1 MSGSTYGNLFKIST
15 WGESHGKAIGV
26 VIDGVP
32 AGLVLNEDIVQKF
45 LNRRRPGQSEFT
57 TERNESDGVEFL
69 SGTFE
74 GKTTGTPISMVVK
87 NKDQHSQDYDDIA
100 SYYRP
105 GHADYTFDAKYGFRD
120 YRGGGRSS
128 GRETIGRVAGGAVAS
143 EILKQ
148 MNINVRAYTR
158 SIGDISIDY
167 SNCQIDNISKSPFS
181 MPDLEASAA
190 VEELV
195 RKKKEEEDSLG
206 GIIEC
211 IVSGMPIGIGQP
223 VFEKLD
229 ANLAKGI
236 LSIGAIK
243 GIEFGSGFDAARRTG
258 SQNNDP
264 FIADKDGNISKVTNN
279 AGGVLGGLSD
289 GSEIIFRAA
298 VKPTSS
304 IAQTQKTVNKSG
316 ENIEINIKGRHDP
329 LIVPR
334 AVVVVE
340 SMAAITLVDM
350 LFRNMSS
357 KIDNIVKFY
366 DRDL

>member
-1 MSGSTYGNLFKIST
+1 MAGSTYGNLFKITT

-26 VIDGVP
+26 VVDGVP
-32 AGLVLNEDIVQKF
+32 AGLDLNEEIIQQY

-57 TERNESDGVEFL
+57 TERNESDSVEIL

-74 GKTTGTPISMVVK
+74 GKSTGAPISMIVR
-87 NKDQHSQDYDDIA
+87 NKDQHSADYDDIA
-100 SYYRP
+100 TYYRP

-120 YRGGGRSS
+120 YRGGGRTS
-128 GRETIGRVAGGAVAS
+128 GRETIGRVAAGAIAS
-143 EILKQ
+143 EILKKL
-148 MNINVRAYTR
+148 NIDVRAYTK
-158 SIGDISIDY
+158 SIGDININY
-167 SNCQIDNISKSPFS
+167 SNCQISNIAKSPFS
-181 MPDLEASAA
+181 MPDLEASEA

-195 RKKKEEEDSLG
+195 RLKKEEQDSLG

-211 IVSGMPIGIGQP
+211 IISGMPIGVGEP
-223 VFEKLD
+223 VFDKLD
-229 ANLAKGI
+229 ANLAKAI
-236 LSIGAIK
+236 MSIGAIK
-243 GIEFGSGFDAARRTG
+243 GIEFGSGFMAAKSTG

-264 FIADKDGNISKVTNN
+264 FIIDENGNISKVTNN
-279 AGGVLGGLSD
+279 AGGLLGGLSD
-289 GSEIIFRAA
+289 GTEIVFRAA

-304 IAQTQKTVNKSG
+304 IAMTQKTVNKAG

-350 LFRNMSS
+350 LFMNMTS
-357 KIDNIVKFY
+357 KIDNIVKIY
-366 DRDL
+366 K

>member
-1 MSGSTYGNLFKIST
+1 MSGMWGNNIKISIF
-15 WGESHGKAIGV
+15 GESHGNAIGIN
-26 VIDGVP
+26 IDGLPSGFSIDMDKVMVEMARRAPGKSPLSTPRKEGDVP
-32 AGLVLNEDIVQKF
+32 EI
-45 LNRRRPGQSEFT
+45 
-57 TERNESDGVEFL
+57 L
-69 SGTFE
+69 SGYFE
-74 GKTTGTPISMVVK
+74 GKTTGTPLSMIVW
-87 NKDQHSQDYDDIA
+87 NKDQQSQDYDDIA

-105 GHADYTFDAKYGFRD
+105 GHADYTFDGKFGFRD

-128 GRETIGRVAGGAVAS
+128 GRETIGRVAGGAVAN

-148 MNINVRAYTR
+148 LGINVRAYTK
-158 SIGDISIDY
+158 SIGDITINY
-167 SNCQIDNISKSPFS
+167 GNCQTRNIVKSPFS

-195 RKKKEEEDSLG
+195 KLKKEEQDSLG
-206 GIIEC
+206 GVIEC
-211 IVSGMPIGIGQP
+211 IISGMPIGIGEP

-229 ANLAKGI
+229 ANLSRGI

-258 SQNNDP
+258 SVNNDP
-264 FIADKDGNISKVTNN
+264 FIADEEGKITKVSNS
-279 AGGVLGGLSD
+279 AGGVLGGMSD

-304 IAQTQKTVNKSG
+304 IGQTQKTVNKSG
-316 ENIEINIKGRHDP
+316 QNIEINIQGRHDP

-340 SMAAITLVDM
+340 SMAGITLVDM
-350 LFRNMSS
+350 LFMNMSS
-357 KIDNIVKFY
+357 KMDKVIKHY
-366 DRDL
+366 K